1 MHQAYGGNALAMKVL
16 CYPIKTT
23 YDGDLEAYW
32 QDYKDFLLKGEIKDL
47 IASQFDR
54 LQKLDIKAYKIL
66 CRLGIY
72 RYQNI
77 AKVSIIGFQCLYW
90 DVLRKEGR
98 QIIESL
104 LRRNLLE
111 FHKGEYWLHPMIRE
125 EAIARLKGS
134 EGVNDVLKLMKQQ
147 VDAFAESEEEL
158 QQFLI
163 WLHQKSSSVKV
174 PYKPPSVRAFYL
186 VFEFSYEIGAA
197 LELACEIDP
206 SFEFAFKFNEGEFY
220 LNDDR
225 AVDLSLARA
234 YDFDLA
240 IDLELGRVL
249 HRACYLYL
257 KPEPSSYN
265 SPSLRFRSLVIALNR
280 VLALDIESK
289 LKQELEYL
297 KQQLPIV
304 PKELTLEQSLER
316 LKQQLSIISKEPTLE
331 QLPEPLKKPL
341 PELAD
346 IRKASKRSLYID
358 WHQEIDIEWWKTN
371 GEAWVMQLRDVMIQ
385 HRNTGHR
392 DWSFSEHQ
400 EELLWKYYDANK
412 LLVDCLNNSP
422 SLSPEV
428 RSHIEDTLLLPIDEI
443 EKQRLGD

>member
-16 CYPIKTT
+16 CYPIQTT

-54 LQKLDIKAYKIL
+54 LQELDIKAYKIL

-77 AKVSIIGFQCLYW
+77 PEVSIIGLQCLSW
-90 DVLRKEGR
+90 DVQRKEGR

-104 LRRNLLE
+104 IRRNLLE

-125 EAIARLKGS
+125 EAIARLRES

-147 VDAFAESEEEL
+147 IDAFVGSEEEL

-163 WLHQKSSSVKV
+163 WLHQKSSAVNV
-174 PYKPPSVRAFYL
+174 PYKPSSVRAFYL
-186 VFEFSYEIGAA
+186 VFEFSYEIGDA
-197 LELACEIDP
+197 LELACELDP
-206 SFEFAFKFNEGEFY
+206 SFEFAFKFNEGKFY

-225 AVDLSLARA
+225 DLDLSLARA

-249 HRACYLYL
+249 HRACSLYL
-257 KPEPSSYN
+257 KPEPSIYN
-265 SPSLRFRSLVIALNR
+265 SPSLRFRILIIALNR
-280 VLALDIESK
+280 VLALDVESE
-289 LKQELEYL
+289 LKQELEHL
-297 KQQLPIV
+297 KQQLPILS
-304 PKELTLEQSLER
+304 KELTLEQSIER
-316 LKQQLSIISKEPTLE
+316 LKQLTSIVPKELTIE
-331 QLPEPLKKPL
+331 QLPEHLKQPI

-346 IRKASKRSLYID
+346 TTKAINGDLYID

-371 GEAWVMQLRDVMIQ
+371 GEAWAMQLRDVMIQ
-385 HRNTGHR
+385 HRNTGRR

-412 LLVDCLNNSP
+412 LLVDCLNNTP
-422 SLSPEV
+422 SVSPEV
-428 RSHIEDTLLLPIDEI
+428 RSHIEDTLLLPIAEI
-443 EKQRLGD
+443 EKWRLGD

>member
-1 MHQAYGGNALAMKVL
+1 
-16 CYPIKTT
+16 
-23 YDGDLEAYW
+23 
-32 QDYKDFLLKGEIKDL
+32 
-47 IASQFDR
+47 
-54 LQKLDIKAYKIL
+54 
-66 CRLGIY
+66 
-72 RYQNI
+72 
-77 AKVSIIGFQCLYW
+77 
-90 DVLRKEGR
+90 
-98 QIIESL
+98 
-104 LRRNLLE
+104 
-111 FHKGEYWLHPMIRE
+111 
-125 EAIARLKGS
+125 
-134 EGVNDVLKLMKQQ
+134 VNDVLKLMKQQ

-206 SFEFAFKFNEGEFY
+206 YFEFAFKFNEGEFY

-225 AVDLSLARA
+225 DLDLSLARA

-240 IDLELGRVL
+240 IDLELSRVL

-257 KPEPSSYN
+257 EPEPSSYK
-265 SPSLRFRSLVIALNR
+265 SPSLRLRILVIALNR

-289 LKQELEYL
+289 LKQELEHL

-316 LKQQLSIISKEPTLE
+316 LKQQLSVISKEPTLE

-346 IRKASKRSLYID
+346 IRKAINRSLYID

-371 GEAWVMQLRDVMIQ
+371 GEAWAMQLRDVMIQ
-385 HRNTGHR
+385 HRNTRHDR
-392 DWSFSEHQ
+392 SFSKHQ

-412 LLVDCLNNSP
+412 LLVDCLNNTAGV
-422 SLSPEV
+422 SPEV
-428 RSHIEDTLLLPIDEI
+428 RSHIEDTLLLPIAEIREI
-443 EKQRLGD
+443 ERQRGIK